1 MGHPRRGAH
10 PRLFTR
16 RPSTWW
22 PTTEDCG
29 TRCQPLR
36 RFPAAP
42 SPSQTLKAPP
52 PSHPRPP
59 TTQRTAQQQR
69 TPTPSE
75 QLHPATSHEDNR
87 VANGREALR
96 RSKRDKRHGRKQV
109 SCHQAARAPPLHHR
123 PQAGR
128 KESRPTQTNTA
139 RRKMRNPARVISP
152 VQARSKRAVPTR
164 SLCPGPF
171 HASMKP
177 QRSTCTRVTSP
188 PSSSSSPRGAT
199 V

>member
-1 MGHPRRGAH
+1 MPAFAAISCRALAL
-10 PRLFTR
+10 PDTQ
-16 RPSTWW
+16 
-22 PTTEDCG
+22 G
-29 TRCQPLR
+29 TASKQ
-36 RFPAAP
+36 
-42 SPSQTLKAPP
+42 
-52 PSHPRPP
+52 
-59 TTQRTAQQQR
+59 
-69 TPTPSE
+69 
-75 QLHPATSHEDNR
+75 PATSNNATNCPTTKNSDAFR
-87 VANGREALR
+87 AASSCDVTRREPR
-96 RSKRDKRHGRKQV
+96 RQRKRSAQAFEKRQTTRSQTGFV
-109 SCHQAARAPPLHHR
+109 SPSRARAPSFHHR